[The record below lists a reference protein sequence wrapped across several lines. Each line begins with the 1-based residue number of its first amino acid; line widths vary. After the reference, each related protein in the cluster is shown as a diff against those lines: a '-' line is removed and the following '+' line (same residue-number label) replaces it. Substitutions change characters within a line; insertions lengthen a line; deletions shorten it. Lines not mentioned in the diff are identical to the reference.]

1 MVCKVSSPFSSVVR
15 GEDESG
21 FGAFDVPSG
30 VELPALHGVKVI
42 AKSI

>member
-15 GEDESG
+15 DEDGSG
-21 FGAFDVPSG
+21 FGAFDVPPSA
-30 VELPALHGVKVI
+30 ELPALHGVKVI